1 MPQLDHLTFFS
12 QFFWLCVFYL
22 GFYFILVKYFL
33 PRMSKILK
41 IRNLKMNSSTGSALR
56 DIKQENIDIQTL
68 RDISL
73 TDALKESRSYFQKTF
88 LKTRSWLSVVLNKI
102 NKKKKLTKMNK
113 GYLTSI
119 SKLSTTQALLLRN
132 VKAIMSPYSFKEARI
147 EQPEQVTGA
156 RNKFMTLKL
165 LQVIKQK
172 QKSSKK

>member
-1 MPQLDHLTFFS
+1 
-12 QFFWLCVFYL
+12 
-22 GFYFILVKYFL
+22 
-33 PRMSKILK
+33 
-41 IRNLKMNSSTGSALR
+41 
-56 DIKQENIDIQTL
+56 
-68 RDISL
+68 
-73 TDALKESRSYFQKTF
+73 
-88 LKTRSWLSVVLNKI
+88 
-102 NKKKKLTKMNK
+102 MNK